1 MTVSGIKR
9 TVFALIGLL
18 IAVVFLDTRLQARDG
33 GAPITQSTQT
43 RELASFPHGK
53 DKHKTLEC
61 SQCHKIT
68 RAEPDVKDLP
78 GHVSCAP
85 CHNLA
90 LEALTKPALF
100 CGICH
105 EAGPIS
111 KSHPSLFRFPKPQ
124 VPTDFGTDFSH
135 PSHLKP
141 LPRPVVFTTGNQE
154 YSVLT
159 PRCTDCHKRT
169 QPATPSVPEMTVET
183 GHRSCFKCH
192 GEQPVKPPSMN
203 QCAQCHK
210 LDGPHS
216 PHLFNMVKAF
226 KHEDHEFDIRPRK
239 KKDYPLAKAP
249 DYLCSECHASVVAAG
264 ALDRIKLPE
273 ENQCGACHNGR
284 LGLPD
289 ALAREVLD
297 NLRRR

>member
-1 MTVSGIKR
+1 
-9 TVFALIGLL
+9 VFALIGLVTGL
-18 IAVVFLDTRLQARDG
+18 VFLDTGLHARDA
-33 GAPITQSTQT
+33 GAPVAQAT
-43 RELASFPHGK
+43 RTRVGASFPHGK

-68 RAEPDVKDLP
+68 PAEPNVKDFP
-78 GHVSCAP
+78 GHASCAT

-90 LEALTKPALF
+90 LEALTKPVLF

-111 KSHPSLFRFPKPQ
+111 KARPALFRFPKPQ

-135 PSHLKP
+135 PSHLKQMP
-141 LPRPVVFTTGNQE
+141 QRIAFTSSTQE
-154 YSVLT
+154 VSGQFLQT

-169 QPATPSVPEMTVET
+169 QPASPGVPEMTLET

-203 QCAQCHK
+203 QCAECHK

-216 PHLFNMVKAF
+216 PHLYNIVKSF

-239 KKDYPLAKAP
+239 KKEYPLVKAP

-264 ALDRIKLPE
+264 TLDRIRLPE
-273 ENQCGACHNGR
+273 ENQCVVCHNGR

-289 ALAREVLD
+289 SLARDVIDSLKG
-297 NLRRR
+297 R

>member
-1 MTVSGIKR
+1 M
-9 TVFALIGLL
+9 
-18 IAVVFLDTRLQARDG
+18 AVAFLATGLQARD
-33 GAPITQSTQT
+33 ADSPTAESAQT

-61 SQCHKIT
+61 SRCHTIT
-68 RAEPDVKDLP
+68 VAEPDVKDFP

-90 LEALTKPALF
+90 LEALTKPIVF

-141 LPRPVVFTTGNQE
+141 MRQRITFTPGGEEVPGQF
-154 YSVLT
+154 SQT
-159 PRCTDCHKRT
+159 PRCTDCHKRI
-169 QPATPSVPEMTVET
+169 QPATSSLSEMTVET
-183 GHRSCFKCH
+183 GHRTCFKCH
-192 GEQPVKPPSMN
+192 GEPPLKAPSMN
-203 QCAQCHK
+203 QCAECHK

-216 PHLFNMVKAF
+216 PHLYNRVKAF

-239 KKDYPLAKAP
+239 KKEYPLAKAP
-249 DYLCSECHASVVAAG
+249 DYLCSDCHSSVVAAG

-273 ENQCGACHNGR
+273 ERQCAECHNGR

-289 ALAREVLD
+289 ALAREILD
-297 NLRRR
+297 TLRR